1 MVDVNNLVNNMTSA
15 DFSGDDV
22 IDAVEVAYYYCSA
35 IYGSDIS
42 VASGTVGT
50 NAITISDNQQ
60 ATAIALLAQA
70 ILIEGRRVINMR
82 GNPNIVIRSTT
93 QLFTKEM
100 RDMLMVGDDTDT
112 DTVSED
118 VMWSNDLPT
127 SGWER

>member
-1 MVDVNNLVNNMTSA
+1 MADVNNLVNNMTSA